1 MRWAMLAVVAL
12 VGCRSASPATVDA
25 GPKKPVER
33 LEPLE
38 QVKGPASD
46 ASADDE
52 REAIFQIV
60 PLAVEGPKP
69 PEGATVVS
77 LDQEA
82 FTSNGQPFDLASVKQ
97 NDQVLL
103 VPVGD
108 TYLVQ
113 VAPLLAR
120 LDDVGADAFLK
131 HPEADVAW
139 PLDLRDEGAFQS
151 WIDDPEPGKVRV
163 IHRADGFEVQTNLG
177 KLPGKD
183 PNGPTV
189 PVRGGKMDLK
199 TLQRGLERVA
209 TKFKT
214 KDVCFV
220 PSFGMELSQVSRA
233 LAANWTSAGGA
244 WFPTTCLVYPRPRGR
259 DAGVK

>member
-1 MRWAMLAVVAL
+1 MRWTLVVVLWL
-12 VGCRSASPATVDA
+12 VGCRSASTATVDA
-25 GPKKPVER
+25 GPKKPVEK

-38 QVKGPASD
+38 QVKGPKAD
-46 ASADDE
+46 ASVDDE

-60 PLAVEGPKP
+60 ELPVVGPKP
-69 PEGATVVS
+69 PTGATVLS

-82 FTSNGQPFDLASVKQ
+82 VTSNGQPFDVASVKQ
-97 NDQVLL
+97 NDTLVL

-113 VAPLLAR
+113 VAALLAR

-220 PSFGMELSQVSRA
+220 PSFGMELAQVSRA
-233 LAANWTSAGGA
+233 LAANWSSAEVA
-244 WFPTTCLVYPRPRGR
+244 WFPTACLVYPRPREKDGG
-259 DAGVK
+259 AK

>member
-1 MRWAMLAVVAL
+1 MRGSMWVLLAV
-12 VGCRSASPATVDA
+12 VGCRSSSPSTVDA
-25 GPKKPVER
+25 GPKRPVEK

-38 QVKGPASD
+38 RVVASPSD
-46 ASADDE
+46 ASVEDE
-52 REAIFQIV
+52 REAIFRIV
-60 PLAVEGPKP
+60 PLPVVGPKP
-69 PEGATVVS
+69 PEGARV
-77 LDQEA
+77 LELKGEA
-82 FTSNGQPFDLASVKQ
+82 VTFEGKPFDLSTVKQ
-97 NDQVLL
+97 NDALLL
-103 VPVGD
+103 VPD
-108 TYLVQ
+108 AETYLVQ
-113 VAPLLAR
+113 AAPLLAR

-131 HPEADVAW
+131 HPDADVAW

-177 KLPGKD
+177 KLPGQD

-209 TKFKT
+209 NKFKT

-220 PSFGMELSQVSRA
+220 PSFGMELAQVSRA
-233 LAANWTSAGGA
+233 LGANWTSSEVA
-244 WFPTTCLVYPRPRGR
+244 WFPTACLVYPRPK
-259 DAGVK
+259 VKVAP